1 MSEVGVMICDSR
13 RIFLDILN
21 KCFVK
26 IDDQIPMLNL
36 KLNGT
41 ADRMLLEKPALFVE
55 ELIIKELKKQI
66 KDSISGRTNFSVNKT
81 DLLIYEKSNKE
92 GKTFLLENKKL

>member
-1 MSEVGVMICDSR
+1 M
-13 RIFLDILN
+13 
-21 KCFVK
+21 K

-55 ELIIKELKKQI
+55 ELIVKELKKNRL

-81 DLLIYEKSNKE
+81 DLLVYEKKSNKE
-92 GKTFLLENKKL
+92 VKNIYTGEKKIIIISIIFSFHKSL